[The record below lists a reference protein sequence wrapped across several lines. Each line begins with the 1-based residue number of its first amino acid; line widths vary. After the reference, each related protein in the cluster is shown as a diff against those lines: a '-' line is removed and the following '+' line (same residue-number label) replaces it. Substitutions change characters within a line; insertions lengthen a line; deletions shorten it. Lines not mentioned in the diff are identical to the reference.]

1 MLNQHDAEGFGGCT
15 NIGECAAVCPKS
27 VPLEVISRLNRD
39 LGHALWK
46 ASTPTDPPAS
56 LHTEPGTSRVVLQ
69 TFCRGSRKVLGSVVF
84 YVRTFYQ
91 RTPVGTFCACGG
103 ILCRTGACCAYGD
116 RIAVPGGVEWP
127 RPERHAP
134 GRVQCPRP

>member
-1 MLNQHDAEGFGGCT
+1 M
-15 NIGECAAVCPKS
+15 
-27 VPLEVISRLNRD
+27 
-39 LGHALWK
+39 
-46 ASTPTDPPAS
+46 
-56 LHTEPGTSRVVLQ
+56 
-69 TFCRGSRKVLGSVVF
+69 LGSVVF

-116 RIAVPGGVEWP
+116 GIAVPDGVEWP

-134 GRVQCPRP
+134 GRVKCPRPRSARLGVHGW